1 MRRLEVKVIKGHGM
15 DPETFEIPIDNNNT
29 KLNLFVFR
37 GSTVMSEREIQDL
50 VEISQRM
57 SGTPCT
63 AVILGEEDQFEVY
76 EVEIPSRY
84 QREPVI

>member
-1 MRRLEVKVIKGHGM
+1 MRRLGVKIIKSHGLE
-15 DPETFEIPIDNNNT
+15 PETFEVPIDNNTT

-50 VEISQRM
+50 VEISVRM
-57 SGTPCT
+57 SGNPCT
-63 AVILGEEDQFEVY
+63 AVILGDEDQFEVY

-84 QREPVI
+84 QRDPVI